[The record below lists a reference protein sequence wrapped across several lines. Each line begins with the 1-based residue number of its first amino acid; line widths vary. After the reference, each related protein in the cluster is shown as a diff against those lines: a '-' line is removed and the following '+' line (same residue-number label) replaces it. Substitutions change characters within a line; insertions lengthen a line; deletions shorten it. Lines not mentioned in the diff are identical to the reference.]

1 MIIRPAAISDAAA
14 VARVHVDSWRTTYR
28 GIVPD
33 EVLAALSYE
42 EREGR
47 WVGGLS
53 DRSKFVYVAEDAGSV
68 VGFGAGGPERT
79 QDPLYKAEILAI
91 YLLESH
97 QRRGIGRQLA
107 ETLVDRFRQEG
118 FSAMLVWV
126 LAANPA
132 RKFYEALGGVE
143 IRARKDRVRGVML
156 DEVAYGWSDLATFGM
171 RRPPFSM

>member
-1 MIIRPAAISDAAA
+1 MIIRPAAVADAAA
-14 VARVHVDSWRTTYR
+14 IARVHVDSWRTTYR

-68 VGFGAGGPERT
+68 VGFAAGGPERT
-79 QDPLYKAEILAI
+79 QDPLYKAELYTI

-97 QRRGIGRQLA
+97 QRRGIGRHLA
-107 ETLVDRFRQEG
+107 EILVERFRKEG
-118 FSAMLVWV
+118 FSAMLLWV
-126 LAANPA
+126 LAADPA
-132 RKFYEALGGVE
+132 RKFYEALGGAE

-156 DEVAYGWSDLATFGM
+156 DEVAYGWADLGKFGT
-171 RRPPFSM
+171 RQAPFSM